1 MEFTMKKEGGYTTD
15 FSYGRIDISGDGE
28 NGFKPVDLFIASIAV
43 CSGGML
49 RKIFDKMRIDI
60 TDLHVAAE
68 GERNMEEAGRFEK
81 INIHFRITGKDL
93 NTEKVEKAMALSR
106 KNCSMTQS
114 VIGNIEVAE
123 TYEII
128 SE

>member
-1 MEFTMKKEGGYTTD
+1 MKEAGYFTELP
-15 FSYGRIDISGDGE
+15 YGRIDVSGDGE
-28 NGFKPVDLFIASIAV
+28 SGFKPVDLFVTSIAV

-60 TDLHVAAE
+60 KDLHISAE

-93 NTEKVEKAMALSR
+93 NPEKVEKAMALSR

-114 VIGNIEVAE
+114 VIGNIEVVE

-128 SE
+128 NE

>member
-1 MEFTMKKEGGYTTD
+1 MKEAGYFTELP
-15 FSYGRIDISGDGE
+15 YGRMDVSGDGE
-28 NGFKPVDLFIASIAV
+28 NGFKPVDLFVTSIAV

-49 RKIFDKMRIDI
+49 RKILDKMRMEI
-60 TDLHVAAE
+60 TDLHISAE

-93 NTEKVEKAMALSR
+93 NTEKIEKAMALSR
-106 KNCSMTQS
+106 KNCSMTQTI
-114 VIGNIEVAE
+114 IGHIEVIE

-128 SE
+128 HE